1 MAAAGVALPSCP
13 AEAATAPGGAW
24 CGGGDPGNPG
34 EARSASPAGPALTK
48 AEGRLNAAPRVRWPG
63 RVAKEE
69 CTRGNVRRERK
80 CGWRWSAVSPTTSG
94 AGLVR
99 RGAREVCGCGR

>member
-34 EARSASPAGPALTK
+34 EARSASPAGPSLTK

-63 RVAKEE
+63 GVAKEE
-69 CTRGNVRRERK
+69 
-80 CGWRWSAVSPTTSG
+80 
-94 AGLVR
+94 
-99 RGAREVCGCGR
+99 